1 MVVFDEAGPVSSLL
15 LTQRHLHSA
24 RVGETFQTKHWTQ
37 HQSDCLSSWLA
48 DWLYLRIWWRG
59 ESRGDTL
66 VRTLSIVSGDTQ
78 TGAQRLNHSL
88 LSLSPAPGGLDTS
101 SPPHNT
107 TLLASKFII
116 FHFNIFPCG
125 ARCVCS
131 WEWSCYCLSELL
143 VALGLETL
151 ILLTVIFD
159 VRRNVTSFK
168 TSNFEYFNIFENKIL
183 II

>member
-1 MVVFDEAGPVSSLL
+1 MKRREQRRYIGPNIE
-15 LTQRHLHSA
+15 HSEWPHSD
-24 RVGETFQTKHWTQ
+24 RRSET
-37 HQSDCLSSWLA
+37 
-48 DWLYLRIWWRG
+48 
-59 ESRGDTL
+59 EP
-66 VRTLSIVSGDTQ
+66 
-78 TGAQRLNHSL
+78 
-88 LSLSPAPGGLDTS
+88 LSPLSPEPGGLNTS

-125 ARCVCS
+125 ALCVQ
-131 WEWSCYCLSELL
+131 LRMKLL
-143 VALGLETL
+143 LFVRALGGTGAGNSI

-168 TSNFEYFNIFENKIL
+168 TSNFEYFTIFENKIL

>member
-37 HQSDCLSSWLA
+37 HQSDCLSSRLA

-88 LSLSPAPGGLDTS
+88 LSLSSLSPRPQEVSTPPLLLTTQLS
-101 SPPHNT
+101 SPAN
-107 TLLASKFII
+107 SSYF
-116 FHFNIFPCG
+116 
-125 ARCVCS
+125 
-131 WEWSCYCLSELL
+131 
-143 VALGLETL
+143 TL
-151 ILLTVIFD
+151 ISSPVGLGVSAAENEVVIVCQSSWWHRGWKF
-159 VRRNVTSFK
+159 
-168 TSNFEYFNIFENKIL
+168 
-183 II
+183 